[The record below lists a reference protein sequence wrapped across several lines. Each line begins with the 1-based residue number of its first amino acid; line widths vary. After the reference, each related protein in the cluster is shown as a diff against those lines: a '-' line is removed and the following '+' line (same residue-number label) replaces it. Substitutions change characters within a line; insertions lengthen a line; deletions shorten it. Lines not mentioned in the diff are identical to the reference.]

1 MKTILKYKKVNKHHH
16 LVQTKSGKVIGEFVE
31 DVDGLFYFF
40 LIDYNGGAFTS
51 ELLDEVSNKL
61 DKLNCSWNNKI
72 NKYFSKQS

>member
-1 MKTILKYKKVNKHHH
+1 MKTILKYKKVNKHHY
-16 LVQTKSGKVIGEFVE
+16 LAQTKSGKVIGEFVE
-31 DVDGLFYFF
+31 DADGLFYFF

-61 DKLNCSWNNKI
+61 DKLNYSWNNKI